1 MSTLIVSGTGTE
13 VGKTVV
19 TAAIAALAVDRGER
33 VAVVKPAQTGVAADD
48 PGDLA
53 HVSRLAGTV
62 TTREL
67 RRYPHP
73 LSPEAAARR
82 IGADT
87 ITAEEIA
94 AAAAELEQDHDL
106 VLVEGAGG
114 LLVRFNAAGDT
125 IADAAQSLAAPLVIV
140 AAAGLGTLNS
150 TALTAEAAAA
160 RGLQMAGVVI
170 GCWPQV
176 PDVAACSNLTDLPVA
191 AKSPLLG
198 ALPSGLG
205 NRERAEFLAAAHAG
219 LAPRLGGTF
228 EPDAF
233 AGRVCE

>member
-87 ITAEEIA
+87 IMAEEIA

-198 ALPSGLG
+198 GLPSGLG
-205 NRERAEFLAAAHAG
+205 GAVRAAFLAAAHAG

-228 EPDAF
+228 EPNAF